1 MENVKRY
8 RCDNFD
14 KETVHAP
21 ISVFRQDFDT
31 APCICGGMYR
41 LCSQVSDEVKLDNVP
56 VIYSLLRKE

>member
-1 MENVKRY
+1 MENVKKY

-31 APCICGGMYR
+31 ARCICGGCYR
-41 LCSQVSDEVKLDNVP
+41 LCNQVSDEVKLDTVP
-56 VIYSLLRKE
+56 AKLSIVY